1 MHSAMPKKQETS
13 VNFRKLCG
21 TVALLLL
28 ATAASAQY
36 PTKPIRVINPFAA
49 GGGSD
54 TVMRI
59 VAQRVSEDT
68 GKVVLV
74 DNKTGA
80 SGRIGYGMGAKSA
93 PDGYTAV
100 LTDTTYTMMPALYAS
115 LPWDNA
121 NDLVPVA
128 SLAQTPFVIVVTP
141 AMRISTVKQL
151 IEYAKQNPGKVNYS
165 SAGLGSVNHV
175 VTELFM
181 REAGVEMTHV
191 PYKGAG
197 DAVAGMFTGSVDL
210 LIISVPGGAPNIKN
224 GRLIGLAVT
233 SGHRSPALPNV
244 ASAVEAGIPKLI
256 AGNWFGLTVPKGT
269 PKEAIDW
276 LNKSVSQ
283 ALATPAVSQQL
294 LAQGAEPMQST
305 PAEFGALMRSDT
317 QRWTDVIRAAN
328 IKSE

>member
-1 MHSAMPKKQETS
+1 M
-13 VNFRKLCG
+13 NFRKLCG
-21 TVALLLL
+21 IVALLLL

-36 PTKPIRVINPFAA
+36 PTKPIRVINPFAV

-80 SGRIGYGMGAKSA
+80 GGRIGYGMGAKSA

-115 LPWDNA
+115 LPWDHA

-128 SLAQTPFVIVVTP
+128 SLAQTPFVIMVTP

-191 PYKGAG
+191 PYKGTG
-197 DAVAGMFTGSVDL
+197 DAVAGMLTGSVDL

-244 ASAVEAGIPKLI
+244 PSAVEAGIPKLI

-283 ALATPAVSQQL
+283 ALAAPAVSQQL

-305 PAEFGALMRSDT
+305 PAEFGTLMRSDT
-317 QRWTDVIRAAN
+317 QRWTGVIRAAN
-328 IKSE
+328 IKAE